1 MYKYHTL
8 PDSTN
13 AIDLSLFNIF
23 DVLLHVILYVHV
35 HVICSNYTCVH
46 FPACS

>member
-1 MYKYHTL
+1 MYKYTL

-35 HVICSNYTCVH
+35 HVYIIEYIL
-46 FPACS
+46 F